1 MRINKTQ
8 SCSVFGKLYVKT
20 DELYGISKFSLKH
33 CEELLSKTKHV
44 DVYIDSK
51 GVSIKK
57 KMTEILQ
64 EIQSFSLFPQEN
76 AVGITLIENL
86 EKKVYRM
93 FYKTDEIAKE
103 NWKRLC
109 DTSNLNKLEVTT
121 KIALWLEKYFENL

>member
-8 SCSVFGKLYVKT
+8 NCSVFGKLYVKT

-64 EIQSFSLFPQEN
+64 EIQSFSLFPQEK
-76 AVGITLIENL
+76 AVGITLI
-86 EKKVYRM
+86 
-93 FYKTDEIAKE
+93 
-103 NWKRLC
+103 
-109 DTSNLNKLEVTT
+109 
-121 KIALWLEKYFENL
+121 